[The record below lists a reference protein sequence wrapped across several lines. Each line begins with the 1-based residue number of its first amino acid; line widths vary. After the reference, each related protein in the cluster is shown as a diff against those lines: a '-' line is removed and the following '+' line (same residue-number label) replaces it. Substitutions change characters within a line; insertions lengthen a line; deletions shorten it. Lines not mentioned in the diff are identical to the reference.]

1 MNSFAE
7 FQGAWTVAWLLE
19 KCFRVLELME
29 IKVVK
34 SILPSFLMGAG
45 NMWKEGS
52 VMWQIVDT
60 PEMKPFP

>member
-1 MNSFAE
+1 MILLLNP
-7 FQGAWTVAWLLE
+7 GAWIGLTIGEVLQ
-19 KCFRVLELME
+19 VLELME

-52 VMWQIVDT
+52 VM
-60 PEMKPFP
+60 